1 MFYVAESVEKLI
13 QSPRNLVEDSH
24 SCVCY
29 LEDMRKK
36 MVNAFSFK
44 AETVSLFEATKHGI
58 SLQRL
63 CLKMHTG
70 TPLQAK
76 WKVSS
81 IEVL

>member
-1 MFYVAESVEKLI
+1 
-13 QSPRNLVEDSH
+13 
-24 SCVCY
+24 
-29 LEDMRKK
+29 MRKK